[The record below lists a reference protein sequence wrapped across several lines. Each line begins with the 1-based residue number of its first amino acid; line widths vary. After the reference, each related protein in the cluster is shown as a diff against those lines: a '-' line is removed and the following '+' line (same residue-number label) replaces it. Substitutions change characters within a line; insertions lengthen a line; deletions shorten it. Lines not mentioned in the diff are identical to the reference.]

1 MNTSLKTNIHQN
13 KTTMLKIKK
22 AFSSFSTDDLGKAK
36 NFYGNVLHLDVDD
49 KKEYLQVHLGKDNN
63 VLIYP
68 KPNHEAATFTVLN
81 FPVDDIEKAVKE
93 LKQAGIHFEHYDAP
107 DLKTDQDD
115 ISRDNRGPKV
125 AWFKDPA
132 GNILSVMQER

>member
-1 MNTSLKTNIHQN
+1 
-13 KTTMLKIKK
+13 MLKISK
-22 AFSSFSTDDLGKAK
+22 AFSSFSTNDLGKAK
-36 NFYGNVLHLDVDD
+36 NFYGNVLHLNVDD
-49 KKEYLQVHLGKDNN
+49 KNDYLAVHLGKDHD

-81 FPVDDIEKAVKE
+81 FPVDNIENAVTE
-93 LKQAGIHFEHYDAP
+93 LKKAGVHFEHYDDP
-107 DLKTDQDD
+107 GFKTDKDD
-115 ISRDNRGPKV
+115 ISRGDQGSKV